1 MLMSILVIQVKYPGR
16 LTLRWTLVHRE
27 FVAISLGIS
36 VYGGGM
42 LIGLGKGGVELW
54 GSPDPTGS
62 AGTELSW
69 VERRRLAPSPPD
81 VGSVQ
86 EGGMTWVRALCLVKA
101 HSRERLGCELSALLP
116 ASRGMEALFPFCFCL
131 FIYFWRR
138 WVFLAARGLLSSS
151 GARVLS
157 VVASPVGE
165 HRLQGSRDQHLWCM
179 GLVTRRHVII
189 FLD

>member
-1 MLMSILVIQVKYPGR
+1 MSILVIQVKYPGR
-16 LTLRWTLVHRE
+16 LTLRWTLAHRE
-27 FVAISLGIS
+27 FVGISLGIS

-42 LIGLGKGGVELW
+42 QIGLGKRGVGLW
-54 GSPDPTGS
+54 GSPDHTGS

-69 VERRRLAPSPPD
+69 IEQRRLTPPPPHTPD

-86 EGGMTWVRALCLVKA
+86 EGDMIWVRALCLVKA
-101 HSRERLGCELSALLP
+101 CSRERLSCELSAMLP

-131 FIYFWRR
+131 FNYFWLR
-138 WVFLAARGLLSSS
+138 WVFLAACGLVSSC
-151 GARVLS
+151 GARVLT

-165 HRLQGSRDQHLWCM
+165 HRLQGSVSVVH
-179 GLVTRRHVII
+179 GLVTLRHVVI